1 MCEKHSAIKLR
12 FRRLHLFAFQAS
24 LVQNFAPQRTFFL
37 YLFEIIVTDTSSK
50 LITKLKYIYL
60 IIKRLRNEDFIW
72 IVYFFIVVFALYS
85 NKLDRD
91 YLLKKDNE
99 AYKREK
105 YINITIFF
113 IAFFIY
119 LYFLLLLTE
128 DLGSMEKNFNDPAY
142 RSTFIQLI
150 AAILFLIGGAIY
162 LINEITRKDDALDVG
177 LI

>member
-1 MCEKHSAIKLR
+1 MNDVEK
-12 FRRLHLFAFQAS
+12 
-24 LVQNFAPQRTFFL
+24 
-37 YLFEIIVTDTSSK
+37 
-50 LITKLKYIYL
+50 KLK
-60 IIKRLRNEDFIW
+60 RLKNEDIIW
-72 IVYFFIVVFALYS
+72 IIYFFIVVFALYS

-91 YLLKKDNE
+91 YLLKKDRD

-105 YINITIFF
+105 SINITIFF

-128 DLGSMEKNFNDPAY
+128 DLGNMEKNLDDPNY